1 MTKLNS
7 ISLILLMVLFGITVN
22 SDEAFA
28 KNSIYGRLDIA
39 LSNEDTSSG
48 SYTDVKSHASRVGFK
63 GSQTFDSGIAAIYQY
78 EWQTDPID
86 GDPTFK
92 QRNSYIGLKGAFGK
106 FFLGMHD
113 TPVKKAQG
121 KIDLFNDTSGDIK
134 NILWGENRSKK
145 VIQWSSPKVR
155 GFNINVMAIMEK
167 EDEEAFSVSAEWNG
181 KIGGN
186 KAFFALAFD
195 SEVPQK
201 GYFFD
206 TTRFAAQIPL
216 GKPIT
221 LGLIWQ
227 ESEDI
232 SGKYD
237 DDGYVVSLKAKLSEK
252 TAMKLMYGE
261 SDMIKTGAE
270 LTGLG
275 FDYKLAKP
283 LKLYFNFVD
292 KSFEDS
298 SKDTEE
304 IMFGIQYKFKFDM
317 Y

>member
-1 MTKLNS
+1 MSKIKFMKFYIIITIFVS
-7 ISLILLMVLFGITVN
+7 FITVSIN
-22 SDEAFA
+22 AA
-28 KNSIYGRLDIA
+28 PSIYGRLDLA
-39 LSNEDTSSG
+39 LTSTDKESTG
-48 SYTDVKSHASRVGFK
+48 TVSDVKSHASRVGIK
-63 GSQTFDSGIAAIYQY
+63 GSQVFDDGTTVIYQY
-78 EWQTDPID
+78 EWQVDPVD

-92 QRNSYIGLKGAFGK
+92 QRDSYIGLKGAFGK

-195 SEVPQK
+195 SEKPQK

-216 GKPIT
+216 GKLIT